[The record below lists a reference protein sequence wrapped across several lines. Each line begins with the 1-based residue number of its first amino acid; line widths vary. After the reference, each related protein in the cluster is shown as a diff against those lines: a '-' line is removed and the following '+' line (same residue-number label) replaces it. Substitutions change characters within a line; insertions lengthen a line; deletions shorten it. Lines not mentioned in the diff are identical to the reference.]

1 MNTPAI
7 ETIDV
12 LCQVVELQTEII
24 KKQAF
29 VIEQSN
35 IDFDGKSITALKE
48 EADAKLEQVL

>member
-12 LCQVVELQTEII
+12 LCQVVELQEEII
-24 KKQAF
+24 RKQAI

-35 IDFDGKSITALKE
+35 IDFDDNSITALKE

>member
-1 MNTPAI
+1 MSTPAI

-12 LCQVVELQTEII
+12 LCQVVELQAEII
-24 KKQAF
+24 RKQAV

-35 IDFDGKSITALKE
+35 IDFDNECIVALKE

>member
-12 LCQVVELQTEII
+12 LCQVVELQEEII
-24 KKQAF
+24 RKQAI

-35 IDFDGKSITALKE
+35 IDFDDNSITALKE
-48 EADAKLEQVL
+48 EADAKLEKVL

>member
-1 MNTPAI
+1 MSTPAI

-12 LCQVVELQTEII
+12 LCQVVELQAEII
-24 KKQAF
+24 RKQSV

-35 IDFDGKSITALKE
+35 IDFDNECIVALKE